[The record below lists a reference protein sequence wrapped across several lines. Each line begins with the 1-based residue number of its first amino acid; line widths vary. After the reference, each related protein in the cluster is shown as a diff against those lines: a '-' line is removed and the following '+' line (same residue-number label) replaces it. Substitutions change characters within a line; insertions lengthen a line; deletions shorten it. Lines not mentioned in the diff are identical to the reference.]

1 MKNFILIIIG
11 FLCFITSCGYF
22 IGEKHVVKFEC
33 NKAGTKSI
41 QPPEGTFKCTITSSK
56 NECNL
61 NSEIFVLINNKRY
74 KKLNLHNPQNLF
86 YEDWYGMLFGLEY
99 VPSVEDSL
107 NQNTNTIELLVTFN
121 Y

>member
-1 MKNFILIIIG
+1 MKNFILIMIG
-11 FLCFITSCGYF
+11 FLCLNTSCGYF

-41 QPPEGTFKCTITSSK
+41 QPPEGTFKCTIESVK
-56 NECNL
+56 NGCNL
-61 NSEIFVLINNKRY
+61 NSEIFILYNNHT
-74 KKLNLHNPQNLF
+74 KLDLNDSGILF
-86 YEDWYGMLFGLEY
+86 CQDWYDSMLLSLEY

-107 NQNTNTIELLVTFN
+107 NRNTKTIELLVTFN